1 MGKSWLNYETI
12 IHHYLWFT
20 NHSFMNHHLNHS
32 RFINYHHSWFINNI
46 SSVNHVSW
54 LNHESLVN
62 HESLIIHLWFIINH
76 DSLII
81 HEWWFINEW
90 WEMMMNVDKWIK
102 NHDSVTLYDSL
113 LMINKWRWWNIIK
126 SGYSFMI
133 DEWIMDDDSSINNYW
148 IFGHR
153 IVRRGI

>member
-1 MGKSWLNYETI
+1 MIHKPYIMGKSWLNYETI

-62 HESLIIHLWFIINH
+62 HESLIIHLWLIINQS
-76 DSLII
+76 SLII
-81 HEWWFINEW
+81 PEWWFINKW
-90 WEMMMNVDKWIK
+90 WEMMMNVDKWI
-102 NHDSVTLYDSL
+102 
-113 LMINKWRWWNIIK
+113 
-126 SGYSFMI
+126 MI
-133 DEWIMDDDSSINNYW
+133 DGGFMDDDDDSSINNHW
-148 IFGHR
+148 IFGHWN
-153 IVRRGI
+153 VRRGT